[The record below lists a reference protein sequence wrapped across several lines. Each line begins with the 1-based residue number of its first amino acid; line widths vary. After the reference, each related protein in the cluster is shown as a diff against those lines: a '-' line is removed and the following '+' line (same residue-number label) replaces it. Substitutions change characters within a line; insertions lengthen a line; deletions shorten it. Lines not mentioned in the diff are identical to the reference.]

1 MWRVDNDVKREKIK
15 KIRWKIRKWTFALEL
30 MSAWNVA
37 LFGFCHAFHA
47 VNSNADQ
54 TGHVNNNRYEV
65 RTKHEIRAQ
74 INNKN
79 AHFQLIQQFSVR
91 PRLSFRLKS
100 VLHDYEFMLNLYR
113 TYKNDSYKTATH
125 TYTDRNNRIHIQT
138 MQTRTCMYTKTERV
152 FNQFMSATEV
162 ITVMHKT

>member
-1 MWRVDNDVKREKIK
+1 MKSRKRRKRRKNK
-15 KIRWKIRKWTFALEL
+15 KKRCEIRKWTFGIEL
-30 MSAWNVA
+30 MSAWNSVA
-37 LFGFCHAFHA
+37 LFGFYHAFHA

-54 TGHVNNNRYEV
+54 TWHVNNNRYEV

-74 INNKN
+74 INNEN
-79 AHFQLIQQFSVR
+79 AHFQHIQQFSVR

-125 TYTDRNNRIHIQT
+125 TYTDKNNRTTSIYANAHVCIRKPNEFST
-138 MQTRTCMYTKTERV
+138 NSCLRPK
-152 FNQFMSATEV
+152 
-162 ITVMHKT
+162 